1 MNLLVTCHPSPAS
14 LSGQIAHIVKGT
26 LVSRG
31 RTLVHDDLYALG
43 FDPRVS
49 QQELATYH
57 DRGAVPADVAGLAQ
71 NLMTAERLI
80 FVFPTWMYG
89 LPALMKGYF
98 DRVWRP
104 HIAFELSDAGIKPLL
119 TNVRHLCAIACH
131 GQPRSAARGSGDT
144 TELFFAS
151 AIPSVLPNLVSTT
164 RFDVYGL
171 DQPSDLAISTELE
184 RIKDHFLNI

>member
-1 MNLLVTCHPSPAS
+1 MNLLVTCHPSSAS
-14 LSGQIAHIVKGT
+14 LSGQIALIVKGS
-26 LVSRG
+26 VVARG
-31 RTLVHDDLYALG
+31 QTLVHDDLNALG
-43 FDPRVS
+43 FDPRIS

-57 DRGAVPADVAGLAQ
+57 DRAALPDDLEGLAR
-71 NLMTAERLI
+71 NLKSAERLI

-104 HIAFELSDAGIKPLL
+104 HIAFELSDAGIRPLL

-131 GQPRSAARGSGDT
+131 GQPKGEARESGDT

-151 AIPSVLPNLVSTT
+151 AIPSVLPNLVSNT
-164 RFDVYGL
+164 RFDLYGL
-171 DQPSDLAISTELE
+171 DQPNDLAIATELE
-184 RIKDHFLNI
+184 RIRDYFLNI